1 MPIKDLGEF
10 LAAQTD
16 HLVGLRAGPPP
27 SLSRH
32 ERAQGLLELADHLQA
47 ILVPVQPDS
56 QFRRRLH
63 GELILAAQQRQS
75 EPEANRF
82 WQHRKG
88 ILIGAA
94 AIGSLASVVGV
105 IIAVA
110 VRHRHGSATRIA
122 AG

>member
-1 MPIKDLGEF
+1 MDSKDLKEF
-10 LAAQTD
+10 LAAQVD

-27 SLSRH
+27 ALERH

-63 GELILAAQQRQS
+63 GDLILAAQQRPVGPRAS
-75 EPEANRF
+75 GLR
-82 WQHRKG
+82 QHRRG

-105 IIAVA
+105 IIAVV
-110 VRHRHGSATRIA
+110 VRHRHSSATRIA
-122 AG
+122 AS